1 VNLRVGFK
9 AVAGWEAFVAVKNA
23 FDEKYIQNIT
33 VVSGNSGLVVGTP
46 GDDRTVS
53 LTVRARY

>member
-1 VNLRVGFK
+1 VS
-9 AVAGWEAFVAVKNA
+9 VKNA
-23 FDEKYIQNIT
+23 FNEEYIQNIT

-53 LTVRARY
+53 FTLRARY